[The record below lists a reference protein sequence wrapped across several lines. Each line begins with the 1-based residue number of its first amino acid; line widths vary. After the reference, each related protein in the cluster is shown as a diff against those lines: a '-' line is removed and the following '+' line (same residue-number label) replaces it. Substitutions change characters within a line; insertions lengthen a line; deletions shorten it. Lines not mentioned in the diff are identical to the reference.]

1 MAINFPSTSGQP
13 TDGSYTHTVGNV
25 TWSWDG
31 SSWTASSN
39 TGSGGGGGGID
50 LTNLSVTSN
59 SVGTAAL
66 SYNNTSGVFTY
77 TPPDLSGYALAAHSH
92 TYALNDLSNVNV
104 SAPITDGHILN
115 WDNTNNEWV
124 ASGNINI
131 DGNINLEGHIEL
143 GPVNATK
150 ISATDATLGHWNT
163 VIENST
169 NGDIFIK
176 GAELLLQANHT
187 GVTKTWVHGNTDYSV
202 DLYHD
207 GDVALSTSEWGIQVE
222 ANSSSIPGLQG
233 QLNVG
238 ASYNCLIEAY
248 SDDSNN
254 TVEDNNTFKIYS
266 QHGDQNTTKTGI
278 LYESFFDQVWRVYGE
293 GGSGCSGISHA
304 ELGRINHDGG
314 WELRY
319 HDIQGTAPNWTGTT
333 CDKKLETTAGGVD
346 VTGALDVSGKLTV
359 TGIDND
365 GQYNIKPGGEFFKF
379 ENTSAW
385 HLVYDH
391 ATLQQSHYAINVN
404 KTYTRL
410 YGGEPASADDWSL
423 QATSSGVDVTGDLDV
438 TGSITLNGSAITG
451 GGGGG
456 GATAL
461 DGLSDVNV
469 SASILPGDILTWDT
483 TNTEWVSSSNIDING
498 NITATGNT
506 HNLEGTLSVGGP
518 AGNDNGIIKLSS
530 RGFNITA
537 NSSGNGGSEA
547 TGYTTYNTIIQS
559 GNEDLFVNVD
569 DSTRFIV
576 RGSVSS
582 SQGNQGTEELARFT
596 PGAGVELMHDN
607 SKKLETT
614 ADGVTITGDLTVNGT
629 TTEINST
636 TLTVDDKNIELATV
650 ADISGQTATITAGQ
664 STVTVTSTAGYLEG
678 ATVTKTG
685 SEAGDFNAASV
696 TIDTI
701 DANGTDFTVSAN
713 HATTGAITFDVEN
726 KTDLTANGGGITL
739 KGTTDKTILWT
750 DSTDSWDFNQD
761 IKTSGTVSDSNGDV
775 RILPQIHKG
784 ASDHALSVADS
795 GFALSWTPINDN
807 QNTVTVNDNVFSG
820 GEEVTVLNH
829 SDKILMI
836 GKSANMNLYNSADGT
851 LPTALAGRSMAT
863 FFFYNSANCY
873 VSIQEAGGG
882 GTLQQVTDLGSS
894 TTNDITAN
902 KFSDTSGDVR
912 SLSGVAHTAA
922 YTITDR
928 TYVGRLISTTAN
940 VTVNGTVLQIG
951 DAITVYNNS
960 ASPISISQG
969 SGVTLTLAGT
979 NSGGNRSVDGTGIA
993 TILCIDSTGNNF
1005 VVTGTGVT

>member
-207 GDVALSTSEWGIQVE
+207 GDVSLSTSSSGIQVE
-222 ANSSSIPGLQG
+222 ANNTGIPGLQG
-233 QLNVG
+233 EVNVG
-238 ASYNCLIEAY
+238 VSGNCKVLAF
-248 SDDSNN
+248 SDNGNN
-254 TVEDNNTFKIYS
+254 SAEDNNTFKIYS
-266 QHGDQNTTKTGI
+266 QHGTTNTTKTSI
-278 LYESFFDQVWRVYGE
+278 LYESFYDQVWRVYGE

-319 HDIQGTAPNWTGTT
+319 HDIQGTSPNWTGTT

-469 SASILPGDILTWDT
+469 SASILTGDILAWDT

-498 NITATGNT
+498 NITATGKVTTSGIDSNGQYNIKPGGEFFHFDNT
-506 HNLEGTLSVGGP
+506 SAWHLTFDKTGSSIGANWTYAIDASKTSVKLYGGEES
-518 AGNDNGIIKLSS
+518 GNDNNASVKLQ
-530 RGFNITA
+530 TKT
-537 NSSGNGGSEA
+537 
-547 TGYTTYNTIIQS
+547 TG
-559 GNEDLFVNVD
+559 VD
-569 DSTRFIV
+569 
-576 RGSVSS
+576 
-582 SQGNQGTEELARFT
+582 
-596 PGAGVELMHDN
+596 
-607 SKKLETT
+607 
-614 ADGVTITGDLTVNGT
+614 ITGALDV
-629 TTEINST
+629 
-636 TLTVDDKNIELATV
+636 
-650 ADISGQTATITAGQ
+650 
-664 STVTVTSTAGYLEG
+664 
-678 ATVTKTG
+678 TG
-685 SEAGDFNAASV
+685 SITLNGSAVNASGASDLIEEGNTSV
-696 TIDTI
+696 ETIDTGI
-701 DANGTDFTVSAN
+701 DGTIKFETEGTDRWKITNGGHIIPYANAAYDIGNAEYKVRHLFLSDNSLWVGDDHKVSIEGGKMKFKKRKKSVVPASITAAGGN
-713 HATTGAITFDVEN
+713 EAGALAHSGKASLDLISCFEWLAYLTSLDAS
-726 KTDLTANGGGITL
+726 KTDL
-739 KGTTDKTILWT
+739 
-750 DSTDSWDFNQD
+750 
-761 IKTSGTVSDSNGDV
+761 SD
-775 RILPQIHKG
+775 LYPPE
-784 ASDHALSVADS
+784 DS
-795 GFALSWTPINDN
+795 GGYTDEDYDEIIN
-807 QNTVTVNDNVFSG
+807 QHG
-820 GEEVTVLNH
+820 P
-829 SDKILMI
+829 
-836 GKSANMNLYNSADGT
+836 GKHPAPA
-851 LPTALAGRSMAT
+851 
-863 FFFYNSANCY
+863 
-873 VSIQEAGGG
+873 V
-882 GTLQQVTDLGSS
+882 
-894 TTNDITAN
+894 
-902 KFSDTSGDVR
+902 
-912 SLSGVAHTAA
+912 SGVA
-922 YTITDR
+922 
-928 TYVGRLISTTAN
+928 
-940 VTVNGTVLQIG
+940 VL
-951 DAITVYNNS
+951 
-960 ASPISISQG
+960 PIP
-969 SGVTLTLAGT
+969 LF
-979 NSGGNRSVDGTGIA
+979 
-993 TILCIDSTGNNF
+993 TGNTF
-1005 VVTGTGVT
+1005 VLDQPTGDIALNVVGAAPIPGNNIDFKVYVMQGTTEQTIASMTIDGEVLNSNNIRVLGTIMSDVMQVFEVKCLHHNGVWNAIITAQ

>member
-319 HDIQGTAPNWTGTT
+319 HDIQGTSPNWTGTT

-469 SASILPGDILTWDT
+469 SASILLGDILTWDT

-607 SKKLETT
+607 SKK
-614 ADGVTITGDLTVNGT
+614 
-629 TTEINST
+629 
-636 TLTVDDKNIELATV
+636 
-650 ADISGQTATITAGQ
+650 
-664 STVTVTSTAGYLEG
+664 
-678 ATVTKTG
+678 
-685 SEAGDFNAASV
+685 
-696 TIDTI
+696 
-701 DANGTDFTVSAN
+701 
-713 HATTGAITFDVEN
+713 
-726 KTDLTANGGGITL
+726 
-739 KGTTDKTILWT
+739 
-750 DSTDSWDFNQD
+750 
-761 IKTSGTVSDSNGDV
+761 
-775 RILPQIHKG
+775 
-784 ASDHALSVADS
+784 
-795 GFALSWTPINDN
+795 
-807 QNTVTVNDNVFSG
+807 
-820 GEEVTVLNH
+820 
-829 SDKILMI
+829 
-836 GKSANMNLYNSADGT
+836 
-851 LPTALAGRSMAT
+851 
-863 FFFYNSANCY
+863 
-873 VSIQEAGGG
+873 
-882 GTLQQVTDLGSS
+882 
-894 TTNDITAN
+894 
-902 KFSDTSGDVR
+902 
-912 SLSGVAHTAA
+912 
-922 YTITDR
+922 
-928 TYVGRLISTTAN
+928 
-940 VTVNGTVLQIG
+940 QIG
-951 DAITVYNNS
+951 R
-960 ASPISISQG
+960 ASCRER
-969 SGVTLTLAGT
+969 V
-979 NSGGNRSVDGTGIA
+979 
-993 TILCIDSTGNNF
+993 
-1005 VVTGTGVT
+1005 